1 MAGKKKGIWIFAI
14 VLFAL
19 ALLAAIG
26 VIVVAIA
33 IFWLNSPAT
42 LAEVGGTE
50 MIVRT
55 APGAR
60 DEIVEIY
67 RQRLEALD
75 LEGVPEIVPDGD
87 DGIIVQVPGAVDGEL
102 LTRSL
107 LLRAQ
112 LEFRAVSAVADTF
125 DSTQL
130 APDVEVLWS
139 YDTDSMT
146 GERSRAEAHAVL
158 PEVRVDGT
166 MVANAAV
173 EFDQF
178 NTPYVALEFDD
189 VGRDA
194 FCQLTDDYTDSLIAI
209 VLDDEVMSAPRVMEP
224 ICGGQARITL
234 GAGNVDYLQQD
245 AQMLASA
252 LRAGALPAAVTLE
265 STRII
270 SPSP

>member
-1 MAGKKKGIWIFAI
+1 MASKKKGLLIAAV
-14 VLFAL
+14 VLLAL
-19 ALLAAIG
+19 AVLAAIG

-55 APGAR
+55 APGSR

-67 RQRLEALD
+67 RQRLDAMD
-75 LEGVPEIVPDGD
+75 LQGVPEIVLDGD

-102 LTRSL
+102 LTRAL

-112 LEFRAVSAVADTF
+112 LEFRAVSAVAETF
-125 DSTQL
+125 ESTQL
-130 APDVEVLWS
+130 EPDVEVLWS
-139 YDTDSMT
+139 YDIDSVT
-146 GERSRAEAHAVL
+146 RERTRAEAHALL

-166 MVANAAV
+166 MVADAKV
-173 EFDQF
+173 ETDQF
-178 NTPYVALEFDD
+178 NSPYVALEFDA

-194 FCQLTDDYTDSLIAI
+194 FCQLTDDYTGSLIAI
-209 VLDDEVMSAPRVMEP
+209 VLDDEVMSAPKVMEP
-224 ICGGQARITL
+224 ICGGHASITL
-234 GAGNVDYLQQD
+234 GAGDVTYLHEE
-245 AQMLASA
+245 AQILASA

-265 STRII
+265 STRFIGPA
-270 SPSP
+270 S